1 MKGHVMKRYNLR
13 WEQKGALLAVVTF
26 LLFFPP
32 TGAYIN
38 LGIDWL
44 FQQMFIWGGYVA
56 GVAGAYLVLYLLW
69 TLRPTT
75 VKVPSKAKKSKVKTS
90 EYQEV

>member
-1 MKGHVMKRYNLR
+1 MKRLH
-13 WEQKGALLAVVTF
+13 WSQKGAIVATLVF
-26 LLFFPP
+26 LFFFPP
-32 TGAYIN
+32 TGAYIK

-56 GVAGAYLVLYLLW
+56 AVAGAYLVLYLLW
-69 TLRPTT
+69 TLRPTP
-75 VKVPSKAKKSKVKTS
+75 VKVPNKAKKTKVKTS

>member
-1 MKGHVMKRYNLR
+1 MNKFKLR
-13 WEQKGALLAVVTF
+13 WEQKGALVAVVTF

-56 GVAGAYLVLYLLW
+56 GVAGAYICIYLLW
-69 TLRPTT
+69 TLRPTP
-75 VKVPSKAKKSKVKTS
+75 VKVPPKSKKQRVKTGD
-90 EYQEV
+90 YLNVDI